1 MCRQAGKLMGKL
13 EYLELLK
20 RAMLGLPPEIQAR
33 TLGYYEQR
41 FVDGINA
48 GRSEQDVALELD
60 DPKKIAMTLRANSYS
75 AQLGAQPQAAAPA
88 GAQTGPQFA
97 PLSEKR
103 NPAKVLRVL
112 VSGAGL
118 AIFNLFMLVPAL
130 VYSALLFALYVTALA
145 FYLSGIAITASGLA
159 GNGELLL
166 NLPTRYVTIDAD
178 DPEGKRQVRVQIDDT
193 GIHVHEEGA
202 STPPT
207 DNDDPEQAQEDEQGR
222 RDRSRLHRGTEVLT
236 ANSLRITTDM
246 DADSR
251 TAQTLFGAGMVL
263 GGIALFLLSL
273 VVTRYT
279 AIGIKRYAQMNFSL
293 LKGH

>member
-1 MCRQAGKLMGKL
+1 MGKL

-20 RAMLGLPPEIQAR
+20 RAMLGLPPELQAK

-48 GRSEQDVALELD
+48 GRSEQDVAQDLD
-60 DPKKIAMTLRANSYS
+60 DPTKIAMTLRANSYS
-75 AQLGAQPQAAAPA
+75 AQLGAQA
-88 GAQTGPQFA
+88 GAQPAFQAAGAREQYAQFA
-97 PLSEKR
+97 MPEKR
-103 NPAKVLRVL
+103 GPANALRVL

-130 VYSALLFALYVTALA
+130 VYSALLFALYAAALA

-159 GNGELLL
+159 GNSELLL
-166 NLPTRYVTIDAD
+166 DLPTRYVQLDDEDAR
-178 DPEGKRQVRVQIDDT
+178 RQLRVRIDDT
-193 GIHVHEEGA
+193 GIHVHEEGDEA
-202 STPPT
+202 VAA
-207 DNDDPEQAQEDEQGR
+207 DDADPRER
-222 RDRSRLHRGTEVLT
+222 RPASRLRRGAEAVAGNTVH
-236 ANSLRITTDM
+236 ITTDM

-251 TAQTLFGAGMVL
+251 TTQTVVGFGMVL

-279 AIGIKRYAQMNFSL
+279 VVGFKRYVQMNFSL

>member
-1 MCRQAGKLMGKL
+1 MGKL

-20 RAMLGLPPEIQAR
+20 RAMLGLPPEVQAK

-41 FVDGINA
+41 FVDGANT
-48 GRSEQDVALELD
+48 GRSEQDVAQELD

-75 AQLGAQPQAAAPA
+75 AQLGQQLGPQPAMQAAAA
-88 GAQTGPQFA
+88 GGPQFA
-97 PLSEKR
+97 VPEKSS
-103 NPAKVLRVL
+103 PARVLRVL

-118 AIFNLFMLVPAL
+118 AIFNLFMIVPAM
-130 VYSALLFALYVTALA
+130 VYSALLFALYVCALA

-159 GNGELLL
+159 GNSDLLL
-166 NLPTRYVTIDAD
+166 DLPTRFVQIDAD
-178 DPEGKRQVRVQIDDT
+178 DPDARRQVRVQIDDT

-202 STPPT
+202 DT
-207 DNDDPEQAQEDEQGR
+207 DDDRGPRG
-222 RDRSRLHRGTEVLT
+222 SRLRRGAEVV
-236 ANSLRITTDM
+236 AGNSLHITTDM

-251 TAQTLFGAGMVL
+251 TTQTLVGFGMVL

-279 AIGIKRYAQMNFSL
+279 AVGIKRYIQMNFSL

>member
-1 MCRQAGKLMGKL
+1 MGKL

-20 RAMLGLPPEIQAR
+20 RAMLGLPPELQAR

-48 GRSEQDVALELD
+48 GRSEQDVAQELD

-75 AQLGAQPQAAAPA
+75 AQLGGQAAAP
-88 GAQTGPQFA
+88 QFA
-97 PLSEKR
+97 MPEKR
-103 NPAKVLRVL
+103 NPANVLRVL

-130 VYSALLFALYVTALA
+130 VYSALLFSLYVAALA

-159 GNGELLL
+159 GNSDLLL
-166 NLPTRYVTIDAD
+166 DLPTRYVQIDEDAD
-178 DPEGKRQVRVQIDDT
+178 ARRQLRVRIDET
-193 GIHVHEEGA
+193 GIHVHEEGDEA
-202 STPPT
+202 GGA
-207 DNDDPEQAQEDEQGR
+207 DDSDRGER
-222 RDRSRLHRGTEVLT
+222 RPASRLRRGAEAVAGNTLH
-236 ANSLRITTDM
+236 ITTDM

-251 TAQTLFGAGMVL
+251 TTQTIVGFGMVL

-279 AIGIKRYAQMNFSL
+279 VVGIKRYVQMNFSL

>member
-1 MCRQAGKLMGKL
+1 MGKL

-20 RAMLGLPPEIQAR
+20 RAMLGLPPDVQAK

-48 GRSEQDVALELD
+48 GRSEQDVSQELD

-75 AQLGAQPQAAAPA
+75 AQFNSQGGAEAAAQA
-88 GAQTGPQFA
+88 GPQSGTQLGNI
-97 PLSEKR
+97 PEKR
-103 NPAKVLRVL
+103 SPATVLRVL

-118 AIFNLFMLVPAL
+118 AIFNLFMIVPAL
-130 VYSALLFALYVTALA
+130 VYSALLFSLYAAALA
-145 FYLSGIAITASGLA
+145 FYLGGIAITASGLA
-159 GNGELLL
+159 GNGDLVLD
-166 NLPTRYVTIDAD
+166 LPARYVKIDAD
-178 DPEGKRQVRVQIDDT
+178 DPEGKRQIRVQIDET
-193 GIHVHEEGA
+193 GINVHEEGA
-202 STPPT
+202 SRAGAADDEPGER
-207 DNDDPEQAQEDEQGR
+207 DN
-222 RDRSRLHRGTEVLT
+222 SRLRRGAEVVAGNTLH
-236 ANSLRITTDM
+236 ITTDM

-251 TAQTLFGAGMVL
+251 TTQTLFGFGLVL

-279 AIGIKRYAQMNFSL
+279 AIGIKRYIQMNFSL

>member
-1 MCRQAGKLMGKL
+1 MGKL

-20 RAMLGLPPEIQAR
+20 RAMLGLPPELQAR

-48 GRSEQDVALELD
+48 GRSEQDVAQELD

-75 AQLGAQPQAAAPA
+75 AQLGGQAAPQPAFNAGGAAAAP
-88 GAQTGPQFA
+88 QFA
-97 PLSEKR
+97 MPEKR
-103 NPAKVLRVL
+103 NPANVLRVL

-118 AIFNLFMLVPAL
+118 AIFNLFMIVPAL
-130 VYSALLFALYVTALA
+130 VYSALLFALYAAALA

-159 GNGELLL
+159 GNSDLLL
-166 NLPTRYVTIDAD
+166 DLPTRYVQIDED
-178 DPEGKRQVRVQIDDT
+178 TDTRRQVRVRIDET
-193 GIHVHEEGA
+193 GIHVHEEGDEA
-202 STPPT
+202 GAA
-207 DNDDPEQAQEDEQGR
+207 DDRDPDER
-222 RDRSRLHRGTEVLT
+222 RPASRLRRGAEAVAGNTVH
-236 ANSLRITTDM
+236 ITTDM

-251 TAQTLFGAGMVL
+251 TTQTIVGFGMVL
-263 GGIALFLLSL
+263 GGIALFLMSL

-279 AIGIKRYAQMNFSL
+279 VVGIKRYVQMNFSL

>member
-1 MCRQAGKLMGKL
+1 MGKL

-20 RAMLGLPPEIQAR
+20 RAMLGLPPEVQAK

-41 FVDGINA
+41 FVDGVNT
-48 GRSEQDVALELD
+48 GRSEQDVAQELD
-60 DPKKIAMTLRANSYS
+60 DPTKIAMTLRANSYS
-75 AQLGAQPQAAAPA
+75 AQLGQQMHPQPAMQAAAA
-88 GAQTGPQFA
+88 GGPQFA
-97 PLSEKR
+97 MPEKSS
-103 NPAKVLRVL
+103 PARMLRVL

-118 AIFNLFMLVPAL
+118 AIFNLFMIVPAM
-130 VYSALLFALYVTALA
+130 VYSALLFALYVCALA

-159 GNGELLL
+159 GNSDLLL
-166 NLPTRYVTIDAD
+166 DLPTRYVQIDAD
-178 DPEGKRQVRVQIDDT
+178 DPDARRQVRVQIDDT

-202 STPPT
+202 
-207 DNDDPEQAQEDEQGR
+207 DADD
-222 RDRSRLHRGTEVLT
+222 DRGPRGSRLRRGAEVV
-236 ANSLRITTDM
+236 AGNSLHITTDM

-251 TAQTLFGAGMVL
+251 TTQTLIGFGMVL

-279 AIGIKRYAQMNFSL
+279 AVGIKRYIQMNFSL